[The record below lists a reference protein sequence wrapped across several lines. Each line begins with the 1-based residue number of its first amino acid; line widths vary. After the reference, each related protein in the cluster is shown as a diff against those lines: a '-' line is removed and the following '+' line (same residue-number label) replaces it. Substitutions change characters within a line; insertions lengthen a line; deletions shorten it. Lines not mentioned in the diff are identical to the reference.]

1 LNAIGIQAENF
12 DPTADPPPFYDADT
26 GTAYWIGVFQPD
38 KDDRE
43 NCVTSI
49 LSLGRNPETGEMEAQ
64 LAPCVPGDWDKA
76 YSAAEYLIQV
86 ADRGGIEQL
95 FDTAEGMALATD
107 QREFWETERGM
118 PLESDAARDI
128 ADYTRD
134 TWEVEL

>member
-1 LNAIGIQAENF
+1 
-12 DPTADPPPFYDADT
+12 
-26 GTAYWIGVFQPD
+26 
-38 KDDRE
+38 
-43 NCVTSI
+43 VTSI
-49 LSLGRNPETGEMEAQ
+49 LSLGRNPDTGEMEAQ
-64 LAPCVPGDWDKA
+64 LAPCDPGDWDKA
-76 YSAAEYLIQV
+76 YSSAEYLIQV

-118 PLESDAARDI
+118 PLEADTVRDI